1 MQSCTTVKIDPE
13 VRDRLRDLRR
23 HPRELYS
30 DVIARLTRMAVD
42 DEPLSDET
50 IQRIEEGL
58 AEIRAGRTRRL
69 EDVMAELDAE
79 DDPGVSG

>member
-23 HPRELYS
+23 HPRESYS
-30 DVIARLTRMAVD
+30 DVIARLTRMAFD

-50 IQRIEEGL
+50 IRRIEEGL
-58 AEIRAGRTRRL
+58 AEIRAGRTRPL
-69 EDVMAELDAE
+69 EDVMAELDA
-79 DDPGVSG
+79 DDEPGVQR